1 MKNKIM
7 TINEVMASPVAS
19 KWLKTALGGAL
30 DRDPVDMANEAAFLA
45 TLLRNRML
53 EVLKQ

>member
-1 MKNKIM
+1 MKRKIM
-7 TINEVMASPVAS
+7 TVNEVMASPVAS
-19 KWLKTALGGAL
+19 KWLKNALQGAL

-45 TLLRNRML
+45 ELLRNRML